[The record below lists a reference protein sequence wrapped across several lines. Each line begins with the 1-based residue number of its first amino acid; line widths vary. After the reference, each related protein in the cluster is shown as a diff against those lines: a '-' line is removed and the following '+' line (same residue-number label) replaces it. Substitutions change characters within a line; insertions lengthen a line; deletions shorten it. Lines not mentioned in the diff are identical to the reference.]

1 MHVSICNQLTLD
13 PIHLLLLHELR
24 VRTVIYHIFPK
35 HWSGER
41 AVDFLRVQV
50 FVLSVEYE
58 VISLHAQAYSRLL
71 SEEYE
76 REDVTIL
83 QLKSAWH

>member
-1 MHVSICNQLTLD
+1 MHVSICNQTTLD
-13 PIHLLLLHELR
+13 NIHLLLLHKLR
-24 VRTVIYHIFPK
+24 VRAVIYHVFPE

-41 AVDFLRVQV
+41 AVNFLRVQV

-58 VISLHAQAYSRLL
+58 VIALHPQAYSRLL

-76 REDVTIL
+76 RKDVAIL
-83 QLKSAWH
+83 QLTSAW